1 MKGKND
7 IDFEALLEDGEFIRA
22 VTADRI
28 FAEEYLFEL
37 CRENPDKEEVIR
49 DAADFIRHYQ
59 QKRVI
64 DQEKVDEMWKSVMKK
79 SGGEKAHSH
88 FRIGTRLKIA
98 ASVAILVSLGFYT
111 CYFILQRDS
120 LREYAEKAVEVGD
133 EARIIISDGSEYSLK
148 ENEANVKYNG
158 DGREIIIEEKGQRTE
173 TLANSSETG
182 ETVLNQIVVPYG
194 RRHSLTLSD
203 GTVVH
208 LNSGSKLV
216 FPAKFSDNNR
226 KVYLKGEGY
235 FNVVK
240 KGGIPFIV
248 KTDYV
253 DVKVLG
259 TQFNITAYPDDHSLS
274 TVLVEG
280 SVKVYSK
287 KFLKN
292 SGCEIAPGQGCFY
305 SGTNDDFV
313 IREVDPNEYIS
324 WTKGMLL
331 FRDQTFSA
339 IVEKIKKFYNV
350 SIVIKGELAERRIT
364 GKLVLSDDIEET
376 MAYLAS
382 TTKSRYFT
390 NKGSYLF
397 MK

>member
-1 MKGKND
+1 MKQEKN
-7 IDFEALLEDGEFIRA
+7 IDFESLVEDGDFIRA
-22 VTADRI
+22 VTADKALAR
-28 FAEEYLFEL
+28 EYLLNL
-37 CRENPDKEEVIR
+37 CRENPGKEEIIG
-49 DAADFIRHYQ
+49 DAAGFIQHYQ
-59 QKRVI
+59 LKKTV
-64 DQEKVDEMWKSVMKK
+64 DQETVAEMWKSVIQKWGDAKMI
-79 SGGEKAHSH
+79 SH
-88 FRIGTRLKIA
+88 FRIGMPLKIA
-98 ASVAILVSLGFYT
+98 ASVAIIVSLGFYI
-111 CYFILQRDS
+111 YYSVLQRDS
-120 LREYAEKAVEVGD
+120 LREYAEEPVEAGD
-133 EARIIISDGSEYSLK
+133 EARIIISDGSEYPLK
-148 ENEANVKYNG
+148 ENEANVRYDV
-158 DGREIIIEEKGQRTE
+158 DGREIVIEEKGQRTE

-182 ETVLNQIVVPYG
+182 ETILNQIIVPYG

-226 KVYLKGEGY
+226 RVYLKGEGY

-259 TQFNITAYPDDHSLS
+259 TQFNITAYTDDHSLS

-287 KFLKN
+287 KFLRN
-292 SGCEIAPGQGCFY
+292 SGCEIAPGQGYFY

-313 IREVDPNEYIS
+313 VRDVDVNDYIS
-324 WTKGMLL
+324 WTKGVLL
-331 FRDQTFSA
+331 FRDQTFLSV
-339 IVEKIKKFYNV
+339 VEKIKKYYNV
-350 SIVIKGELAERRIT
+350 SIVVKDELAERRIT
-364 GKLVLSDDIEET
+364 GKLVLSDNIEET
-376 MAYLAS
+376 LAYLAS
-382 TTKSRYFT
+382 TTKSKYFDS
-390 NKGSYLF
+390 KGSYLF